1 MQGNSVNFIES
12 FGEFKEKSQRKH
24 LTLSFYGDN
33 GAKEFNSVENI
44 VFQQTVNASDFYFM
58 QRHGGIQVPFKIY
71 DPWDLQIKNYRNM
84 IPFNQFNFSS
94 YFSQAEKKGLL
105 KKKGSDVQVIDDFFI
120 SLDDSSANNFLFGTS
135 NRIGQ
140 IIDIDNAVRSQNR
153 KSIVQ
158 KFTIQ
163 ENIGK
168 MIINVDSITSSQE
181 ERRRYDNDVG
191 FHVFSYPGNLVN
203 SIGVKG
209 IDIVLTRKNEVP
221 RGINRL

>member
-33 GAKEFNSVENI
+33 GSKEFNSVENI
-44 VFQQTVNASDFYFM
+44 LFQKTGNISDFYYM

-71 DPWDLQIKNYRNM
+71 DPWDLNMKNYRNM

-94 YFSQAEKKGLL
+94 YFSDAERKKYI
-105 KKKGSDVQVIDDFFI
+105 KKKGSEIQLFEDFFI
-120 SLDDSSANNFLFGTS
+120 SIDDVSANNFMFGNS

-140 IIDIDNAVRSQNR
+140 IIDIDNAIRSQNKR
-153 KSIVQ
+153 SIVQ
-158 KFTIQ
+158 KFTIL

-191 FHVFSYPGNLVN
+191 FYVFSSPGNLVN

-209 IDIVLTRKNEVP
+209 IDIVLTRKNEIQK
-221 RGINRL
+221 GISRL